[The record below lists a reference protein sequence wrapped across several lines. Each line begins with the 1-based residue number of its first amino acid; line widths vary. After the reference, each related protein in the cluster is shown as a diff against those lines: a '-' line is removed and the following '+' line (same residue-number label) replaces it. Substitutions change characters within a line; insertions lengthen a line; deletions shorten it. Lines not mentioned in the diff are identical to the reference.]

1 MSLVYNP
8 FNEKAFGGDGRFEC
22 ALKTFDRPLLRLL
35 GSERSVP
42 GFRET

>member
-8 FNEKAFGGDGRFEC
+8 FNEKDSVETEFRIS
-22 ALKTFDRPLLRLL
+22 LKTFDRPLLRLL